1 MSLTPQESR
10 KVLDCSED
18 DEGDQ
23 SASETRIPMPI
34 SVRDQQIQTCSQRKA
49 QTGEYSNK
57 KGCVL
62 YVVPLGSAVKF
73 LRNLHS
79 L

>member
-1 MSLTPQESR
+1 MLRESWE
-10 KVLDCSED
+10 VLACSED

-23 SASETRIPMPI
+23 SASELRIPMPI
-34 SVRDQQIQTCSQRKA
+34 DVRDQQIQTCSQRKA

-62 YVVPLGSAVKF
+62 YAVPLGSAVKF
-73 LRNLHS
+73 LNFAFIVIRT
-79 L
+79 